1 MTVTEKVFFDI
12 EIEGEASGRIVI
24 GLFGEQV
31 PKTVMNFVSLADGT
45 AGVGNMGKPMHYKG
59 SVFHRIIPAFMAQGG
74 DFINGNGTGGESIY
88 GRKFE
93 DENFTI
99 KHTKPYLL
107 SMANSGPNTNA
118 SQFFITFKSTPWLN
132 GKHTVFG

>member
-1 MTVTEKVFFDI
+1 MVVTTNATQTLKTVTEKVFFDI

-31 PKTVMNFVSLADGT
+31 PKTVKNFVSLADGT

-74 DFINGNGTGGESIY
+74 DFINGNGREQCHLCD
-88 GRKFE
+88 RKKTAVKLGCRVIE
-93 DENFTI
+93 LEP
-99 KHTKPYLL
+99 KQL
-107 SMANSGPNTNA
+107 G
-118 SQFFITFKSTPWLN
+118 
-132 GKHTVFG
+132 